1 MKKEGYL
8 SNNKNRPIAF
18 VPMCL
23 DPIHYGH
30 INIIKE
36 AKKYGNVV
44 IGLMTDEAMLS
55 YKRKPRIKFKERLIV
70 CEELKPVSYI
80 LPLDGIDYSTVAEK
94 YKFEYFLH
102 GDDWKSNIQ
111 SDSRKKLIEVMK
123 NWGGVVI
130 DVPYTKGISSS
141 SIIPNFK
148 S

>member
-1 MKKEGYL
+1 MKEKDYL

-18 VPMCL
+18 LPMCL
-23 DPIHYGH
+23 DPIHHGH

-44 IGLMTDEAMLS
+44 IGLMTDEGMLS
-55 YKRKPRIKFKERLIV
+55 YKRKPIIEFENRLVIAK
-70 CEELKPVSYI
+70 ELKSVSHI
-80 LPLDGIDYSTVAEK
+80 LPIDNIHYAPIAEK
-94 YKFEYFLH
+94 YKFEYVLH

-130 DVPYTKGISSS
+130 DVPYTKGISSTEVIS
-141 SIIPNFK
+141 KF
-148 S
+148 

>member
-1 MKKEGYL
+1 MNIKDYL

-18 VPMCL
+18 LPMCL
-23 DPIHYGH
+23 DPLHHGH

-55 YKRKPRIKFKERLIV
+55 YKRKSLVEFKNRLIV
-70 CEELKPVSYI
+70 AKELRSVSHV
-80 LPLDGIDYSTVAEK
+80 LPIDGINYAEVAEK
-94 YKFEYFLH
+94 YKFEYFIH

-111 SDSRKKLIEVMK
+111 SDSRSKLIEVMK

-130 DVPYTKGISSS
+130 DVPYTKGISSTELNS
-141 SIIPNFK
+141 KF
-148 S
+148 